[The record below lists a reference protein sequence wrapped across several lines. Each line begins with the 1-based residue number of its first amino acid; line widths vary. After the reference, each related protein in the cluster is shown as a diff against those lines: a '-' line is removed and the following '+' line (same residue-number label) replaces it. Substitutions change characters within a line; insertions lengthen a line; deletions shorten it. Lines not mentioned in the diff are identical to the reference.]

1 MRSPADSTPRSGRP
15 LSQSPASVRKRFRS
29 GTHRLLAPE
38 ETVERARGLMHAMGI
53 TRIAGVTGLDV
64 IGIPVVTVCRPNARS
79 VSVFYGKGTTPAAA
93 KASGLMESIES
104 YHAEHIAL
112 PLRLAT
118 FHEIGLN
125 HRVAGADSLP
135 RMPAA
140 SLHKNARLLWIEG
153 VDILQGSPLW
163 LPFDMV
169 HMSYTL
175 PLPPSSGAFCMSS
188 AGLASGNH
196 LLEAISHGIC
206 ELVEHDATALWP
218 LRGDEAQKQARID
231 LQTVDDPS
239 CRELLRCYERAGV
252 DVAVW
257 DTTTDI
263 GIPSFLCTVTDR
275 LHDPSHP
282 VPSANGA
289 ACHPARE
296 IALLGALTEAAE
308 SRLSLI
314 LGSRD
319 NPRPVA
325 RDPMERRGHDG
336 PPSSRTQRSRPLRRF
351 QDVPSYEGETVNDDV
366 QWELERLR
374 TAGLAEVIV
383 VDLTKREFNIPVV
396 RVVIPGLEALRN
408 VSGYDPGAR
417 ASRIMLEGES

>member
-1 MRSPADSTPRSGRP
+1 MPSPADSSPRSSRP
-15 LSQSPASVRKRFRS
+15 LSPPPPSARKRFRS

-53 TRIAGVTGLDV
+53 TRVACVTGLDV
-64 IGIPVVTVCRPNARS
+64 LGIPVVTVCRPNARS
-79 VSVFYGKGTTPAAA
+79 VSVLYGKGCTLVAA

-104 YHAEHIAL
+104 YHAEHITL
-112 PLRLAT
+112 PLKLAS
-118 FHEIGLN
+118 FHELGLN

-135 RMPAA
+135 RVPA
-140 SLHKNARLLWIEG
+140 SSFHKNARLLWIEG
-153 VDILQGSPLW
+153 VDILQGSPAW

-175 PLPPSSGAFCMSS
+175 PLVPGSGTCCMTS

-206 ELVEHDATALWP
+206 ELIEHDSTALWS
-218 LRGDEAQKQARID
+218 LHGEEAQMQARID

-239 CRELLRCYERAGV
+239 CCAMLRCYERAGV

-257 DTTTDI
+257 ETTTDI
-263 GIPSFLCTVTDR
+263 GIASFLCTVSDR
-275 LHDPSHP
+275 LHDPRRP
-282 VPSANGA
+282 IPAANGT
-289 ACHPARE
+289 ACHPTRE
-296 IALLGALTEAAE
+296 VALLSALTEAAE
-308 SRLSLI
+308 TRVSLI
-314 LGSRD
+314 MA
-319 NPRPVA
+319 A
-325 RDPMERRGHDG
+325 RGHVRAAGADARERRGTDR
-336 PPSSRTQRSRPLRRF
+336 PPSSRMQRSRPLRRF

-366 QWELERLR
+366 QWQLERLR
-374 TAGLAEVIV
+374 AAGLAEVIV
-383 VDLTKREFNIPVV
+383 IDLTKREFNIPVV

-408 VSGYDPGAR
+408 VPGYDPGAR